1 MCFYYYEA
9 LKSGWRSLC
18 KLLTIKKEIKGKE
31 VQCLATVVAIHSLW
45 ICLRLDGED
54 GSNDHWLICDD
65 ERIKPV
71 G

>member
-1 MCFYYYEA
+1 MVP
-9 LKSGWRSLC
+9 
-18 KLLTIKKEIKGKE
+18 IIIKEIKGKE
-31 VQCLATVVAIHSLW
+31 VQCLATIVAIHSFW
-45 ICLRLDGED
+45 VCLRLDGED